1 MTRPVFVFWSL
12 VALLFGASL
21 WFGLGAQAERRAL
34 TQVLAALQ
42 TGDLVTL
49 GKVVDGDTVQ
59 VRKDGQDAG
68 LVRLLGIKS
77 FSTRVE
83 KDAAAEFGR
92 AAEEE
97 LRRLGDGQS
106 LRVMLHT
113 PAKDKYGRTLA
124 TLYADEQDVGL
135 ELVRR
140 GLALVYTVYP
150 FPSITLYAQEQ
161 ARARAERRGLWAHPE
176 AAGKAE
182 AMIAEFRTRAP

>member
-1 MTRPVFVFWSL
+1 MTRPALVFWSL

-21 WFGLGAQAERRAL
+21 WFGLGVEAERRAL
-34 TQVLAALQ
+34 TRAQAALQ

-49 GKVVDGDTVQ
+49 GKVIDGDTIQ
-59 VRKDGQDAG
+59 VRKDGEDAG
-68 LVRLLGIKS
+68 IVRLLGIKS

-83 KDAAAEFGR
+83 KDVAAEFGR

-97 LRRLGDGQS
+97 LRRLAEGHS
-106 LRVMLHT
+106 LRVLLHT
-113 PAKDKYGRTLA
+113 LPKDRHGRTLA

-140 GLALVYTVYP
+140 GLAIVYSVYP
-150 FPSITLYAQEQ
+150 FPSITLYAEEQ
-161 ARARAERRGLWAHPE
+161 ARARTERRGLWAHPQ

-182 AMIAEFRTRAP
+182 ALIKDFRKRAP